1 VFTLSR
7 NGQVHCLDL
16 LTGSVVWRRDFTNT
30 FPECGYAGAPLVT
43 GDKVILNIGAHGV
56 ALDAKTGAPRWDS
69 GPGMAGY
76 AAPVADGKDV
86 LIFGSKALHSVGA
99 DDGKVRWRFP
109 WPTQYGANCAAPV
122 PMDGSVFLSSAY
134 GRGSALVDAAT
145 GAVRWTNT
153 VLKSQCSPVAL
164 LAGDVYGF
172 DGYIDGPAKQSA
184 LVCLDVATGTQRW
197 RRAEMNGQLIVAGNR
212 LVLLL
217 TSGELVVAEAN
228 PIAYRELSRA
238 RLFPKFPSAAPPV
251 LAGDRLY
258 CRHPQGRLVC
268 LAAAP

>member
-1 VFTLSR
+1 
-7 NGQVHCLDL
+7 
-16 LTGSVVWRRDFTNT
+16 
-30 FPECGYAGAPLVT
+30 
-43 GDKVILNIGAHGV
+43 
-56 ALDAKTGAPRWDS
+56 
-69 GPGMAGY
+69 
-76 AAPVADGKDV
+76 
-86 LIFGSKALHSVGA
+86 
-99 DDGKVRWRFP
+99 
-109 WPTQYGANCAAPV
+109 
-122 PMDGSVFLSSAY
+122 
-134 GRGSALVDAAT
+134 
-145 GAVRWTNT
+145 
-153 VLKSQCSPVAL
+153 LKSQCSPVAL